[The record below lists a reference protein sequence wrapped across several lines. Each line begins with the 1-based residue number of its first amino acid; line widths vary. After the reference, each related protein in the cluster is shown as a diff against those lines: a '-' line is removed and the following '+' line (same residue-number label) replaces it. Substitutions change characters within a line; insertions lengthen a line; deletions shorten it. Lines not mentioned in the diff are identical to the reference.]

1 MKDLIKA
8 LTILQKYMDENNQF
22 PTHCGHDVMY
32 VHGVH
37 LHKMDAA
44 TVHELIE
51 LGFNPG
57 SDDDTDYDWDN
68 FTQEDWEE
76 RWPFLA
82 DCFYSY
88 KYGSC

>member
-22 PTHCGHDVMY
+22 PTSCEHDVLY

-37 LHKMDAA
+37 LHKMNADA
-44 TVHELIE
+44 VCELIN
-51 LGFNPG
+51 LGFMPG

-68 FTQEDWEE
+68 FTQEDWED